1 MRDIQVDRFRMRYRW
16 RSHEDRC
23 CDCHYLEWLLPHTV
37 LFVLESIVATFF
49 WTVGV
54 SIRSGKP
61 AVRLHA

>member
-23 CDCHYLEWLLPHTV
+23 CCHYLEWLLPHTI
-37 LFVLESIVATFF
+37 LLVLESIVASLL